1 VRQRVGSPDVRGR
14 PALVAR
20 LRYLEHRLRADRN
33 ARVHPERVGFD
44 RKLVRR
50 VVREPPLISYERER
64 DLIQADVDLMKIIQ

>member
-1 VRQRVGSPDVRGR
+1 LRCSPVS
-14 PALVAR
+14 VAFIGIS
-20 LRYLEHRLRADRN
+20 RAVASEARSASHLDRN
-33 ARVHPERVGFD
+33 ARFHPERVGFD